1 MMKMS
6 QQVLRRVGAVAAAA
20 PRLVRASQLVGAFS
34 SSKSALNFFLFAPL
48 ARSRHSASHDSRLGE
63 KFVDFKKL

>member
-1 MMKMS
+1 MIRG
-6 QQVLRRVGAVAAAA
+6 VRVQELASGAGDAV
-20 PRLVRASQLVGAFS
+20 LVGAFS
-34 SSKSALNFFLFAPL
+34 PSKSALNFFLFAPR

>member
-1 MMKMS
+1 M
-6 QQVLRRVGAVAAAA
+6 AAIGVDTAGNEPFKLWA
-20 PRLVRASQLVGAFS
+20 FELVGSFS
-34 SSKSALNFFLFAPL
+34 PSKSALNFFLFAPL